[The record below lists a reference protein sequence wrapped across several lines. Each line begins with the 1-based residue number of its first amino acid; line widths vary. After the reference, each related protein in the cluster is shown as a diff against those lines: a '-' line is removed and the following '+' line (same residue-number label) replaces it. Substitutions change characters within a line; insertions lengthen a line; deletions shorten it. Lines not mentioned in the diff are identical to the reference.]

1 MKKSKLIL
9 SLTSLALAGTMC
21 VNLSACA
28 TSAGAL
34 DLMNGIQSKTV
45 QGKAT
50 DDKFTSAYSDF
61 AARLFNTSDDKD
73 GNSLISPLS
82 VMLALAM
89 TANGADGETKAEMEK
104 VLGADIPLDD
114 LNEYLYAYIS
124 SLPSSDEY
132 KVKTANSIWYRN
144 DGSLAVKQDFLQK
157 NADYYGAD
165 VFNAPFDSQ
174 TVNDINNWVSKHT
187 DGMIDK
193 MLDEISTDSVMH
205 LINALVFDALWD
217 NEYDSISVSDGR
229 FTGFDGIESTVRMMG
244 SLESKYLEGDSC
256 TGFVKDYKDGKYSF
270 AALLPNS
277 GTEINSF
284 VSSLTGER
292 ISGILKSAQD
302 CTVEA
307 TLPKFSFDYELSLN
321 DALKELG
328 IKSAFDADNA
338 DFSNMT
344 ESANGNVHIG
354 NVLHKTHITVSEKGT
369 KAAAATDVE
378 MKATGAFADEIKSV
392 ELDRPFVFMIIDNSS
407 SLPVFIGA
415 VRYIDEVSNIE
426 G

>member
-28 TSAGAL
+28 TNAGAL
-34 DLMNGIQSKTV
+34 DLMNGVQSKTV

-50 DDKFTSAYSDF
+50 DEKFTSAYSDF
-61 AARLFNTSDDKD
+61 AAKLFNTSDDKD
-73 GNSLISPLS
+73 SNSLISPLS

-124 SLPSSDEY
+124 SLPSGDEY

-165 VFNAPFDSQ
+165 VFEAPFDSQ

-217 NEYDSISVSDGR
+217 NEYDSISVSDGK

-244 SLESKYLEGDSC
+244 SLESKYLEDDSC

-292 ISGILKSAQD
+292 ISGILKGAQD
-302 CTVEA
+302 CTVE
-307 TLPKFSFDYELSLN
+307 TMLPKFSFDYELSLN
-321 DALKELG
+321 NALKELG

-344 ESANGNVHIG
+344 ESASGNIYIG

>member
-104 VLGADIPLDD
+104 GLGADIPLDD

-174 TVNDINNWVSKHT
+174 TVKDINNWVSKHT

-193 MLDEISTDSVMH
+193 MLDEISTDSVMY

-217 NEYDSISVSDGR
+217 NEYDSISVSDGK

-244 SLESKYLEGDSC
+244 SLESKYLEDNSC

-302 CTVEA
+302 CAVEA

-328 IKSAFDADNA
+328 IKSAFDPDNA

-344 ESANGNVHIG
+344 ESASGNVYIG